1 MKYEDIIFTKE
12 QMVATIR
19 FNRPQA
25 MNSFSPRM
33 MEEIIHAIE
42 DVRNDPDARVLVL
55 AGTGRAFS
63 TGADVKAMAEGKL
76 RQDLDSKDSPAG
88 GINHPTNYALTLRNL
103 DKPVIASINGYAV
116 GGGLDLSLACD
127 IRIASER
134 AKFAEVFI
142 RRGLI
147 PALGGTY
154 FLPRLVGLDRA
165 CEMIWTGDMI
175 EAEEA
180 LKLGLVTKVVPHDE
194 LEDATAELAE
204 KLAKGPPL
212 AIQAA
217 KRAIYD
223 GLTMNL
229 EETFH
234 YTGKIMEGLHKTEDH
249 KEGARAFVE
258 KREPHFT
265 GK

>member
-12 QMVATIR
+12 QMVATLR

-25 MNSFSPRM
+25 MNAFSPRM
-33 MEEIIHAIE
+33 MEEIFHAIE

-76 RQDLDSKDSPAG
+76 RHDFDSKDSPAG
-88 GINHPTNYALTLRNL
+88 RNNRPNYALTLRNL

-154 FLPRLVGLDRA
+154 FLPRLVGLDKA

-194 LEDATAELAE
+194 LDDATFELAE

-229 EETFH
+229 EETLH

>member
-1 MKYEDIIFTKE
+1 MEYEDIVFTKE

-25 MNSFSPRM
+25 MNAFSPVM
-33 MEEIIHAIE
+33 MREISHAIE

-55 AGTGRAFS
+55 TGTGRAFS
-63 TGADVKAMAEGKL
+63 TGADVKAMAQG
-76 RQDLDSKDSPAG
+76 RFSDAPDPQAG
-88 GINHPTNYALTLRNL
+88 ASERRGYALALREL
-103 DKPVIASINGYAV
+103 DKPVIAAVNGYAV

-127 IRIASER
+127 IRIASDR
-134 AKFAEVFI
+134 ARFAEVFI

-154 FLPRLVGLDRA
+154 FLPRLVGLDKA
-165 CEMIWTGDMI
+165 CELIWTGDMI
-175 EAEEA
+175 EADEA

-194 LEDATAELAE
+194 LDDATFELAE

-229 EETFH
+229 EETFQ
-234 YTGKIMEGLHKTEDH
+234 YTAKVMERLHKTEDH
-249 KEGARAFVE
+249 KEGAKAFVE
-258 KREPHFT
+258 KREPRFT